1 MIYLLSKES
10 NKISTHLSKKKK
22 KLNLSHLQSMNLN
35 LINTIPLPHI
45 KQKVG
50 TNLNLSHYKS
60 DAQTH

>member
-10 NKISTHLSKKKK
+10 NKISTYLSKKKK
-22 KLNLSHLQSMNLN
+22 INLSHQQSMNLN